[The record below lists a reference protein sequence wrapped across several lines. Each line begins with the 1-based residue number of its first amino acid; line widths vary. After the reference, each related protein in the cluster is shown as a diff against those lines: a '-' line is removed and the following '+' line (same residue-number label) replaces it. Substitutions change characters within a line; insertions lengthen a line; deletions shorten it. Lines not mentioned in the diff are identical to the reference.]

1 MKTMK
6 NYIWMAAIA
15 MTAATLTACSSDE
28 LMENTNPESQG
39 KVVTLTATLSPK
51 GGDATT
57 RSLSDPGD
65 GTLTST
71 WAVNEEIEVQYEKS
85 TDPADSPSGS
95 AKATVTAV
103 DGSGNATITVNL
115 VDPKDGN
122 TGIYFHYPYSLATG
136 TKDLNDDQV
145 GTLADVAAN
154 FDDVTGDG
162 TLNVSGS
169 VATLPTGVAMTRN
182 VCVWKFTFTDGSND
196 ITSAITALNIKVGT
210 ISEYNVTPSSQ
221 STVYVA
227 MFKADNQPITITAT
241 TAAGTFSRTTGA
253 VSLAKGKLY
262 TSTDLALIKQNTVAL
277 GALSANY
284 TASNGDVLTGTL
296 PAAYRVI
303 IPDGTTVTLNN
314 AIINHDGGWDGDVT
328 YTSSAIT
335 CLGDATIIL
344 ADGTTNSV
352 TVPGGNTAGTCNY
365 PGILVGGAGTKL
377 KITGSGEL
385 TVIGGYIAAGIG
397 SMNGLGSSVPCG
409 QIQIDGGII
418 NAYSGNVSTPGDGAE
433 TGIGSVMGGSSD
445 RCDGITINGGVVT
458 AKGGTSGL
466 GSGLMGDKCTF
477 VTINGG
483 EVHAEGGDCGI
494 SAETMTINKGY
505 VEASSEWGYGIKTD
519 NNLTISGGTIKV
531 TGNGGNAGLAVEG
544 NLSITGGTVTATGND
559 GGEGIL
565 CIADPTSTITISGGT
580 VTSTAVGNAGVG
592 LEGSNIIINDGTVT
606 ATGGNANVDSNGNGG
621 AGIDGSLTVTGGV
634 VTATGGAGDGTG
646 ADGHGISGGSTIAL
660 TGITMYEGD
669 TANPATPAASQT
681 ACTKRYVIIQ

>member
-15 MTAATLTACSSDE
+15 MTAATFTACSNSDLATTE
-28 LMENTNPESQG
+28 APVQKSNI
-39 KVVTLTATLSPK
+39 VTLIATLGPK

-57 RSLSDPGD
+57 RALTDPGD
-65 GTLTST
+65 GTLNSI

-85 TDPADSPSGS
+85 SDPADSPSGS

-145 GTLADVAAN
+145 GTLADVASN

-162 TLNVSGS
+162 TLNVSGG

-182 VCVWKFTFTDGSND
+182 VCVWKFSFTDGSND
-196 ITSAITALNIKVGT
+196 ITSAVTALNIKVGS
-210 ISEYNVTPSSQ
+210 ISEYNVAPSSQ
-221 STVYVA
+221 SAIYVA
-227 MFKADNQPITITAT
+227 MSKADNQPITVSAT
-241 TAAGTFSRTTGA
+241 TAAGTFSKTTGA

-262 TSTDLALIKQNTVAL
+262 TTTALALIKQNTVAL

-303 IPDGTTVTLNN
+303 IPDGATVTLNN
-314 AIINHDGGWDGDVT
+314 AIINHDGGFDGVDT
-328 YTSSAIT
+328 YSSSAIT

-344 ADGTTNSV
+344 ADGTTNRV

-397 SMNGLGSSVPCG
+397 SMNGLGTSVPCG
-409 QIQIDGGII
+409 QIQIDGGTI

-433 TGIGSVMGGSSD
+433 TGIGSVMGGASD
-445 RCDGITINGGVVT
+445 RCDGITINGGIVT
-458 AKGGTSGL
+458 AKGGSSGL
-466 GSGLMGDKCTF
+466 GSGLYGDKCTF

-494 SAETMTINKGY
+494 SAETMTITKGHA
-505 VEASSEWGYGIKTD
+505 EASSENGYGIKT
-519 NNLTISGGTIKV
+519 NNDLTISGGTIEA

-544 NLSITGGTVTATGND
+544 NLSITAGIVTAVGND

-592 LEGSNIIINDGTVT
+592 LEGSNIIINDGTVS
-606 ATGGNANVDSNGNGG
+606 ATGGNANVDSNGDGG
-621 AGIDGSLTVTGGV
+621 AGIDGSLTVTGGT
-634 VTATGGAGDGTG
+634 VTATGGAKDGTG
-646 ADGHGISGGSTIAL
+646 DDGLGISGGSTIAL
-660 TGITMYEGD
+660 TGVTMYEND
-669 TANPATPAASQT
+669 AANPATLAADQT

>member
-6 NYIWMAAIA
+6 NYIWMAAVA

-28 LMENTNPESQG
+28 LMENMNPEPHG
-39 KVVTLTATLSPK
+39 KIVTLTATLSPK
-51 GGDATT
+51 GGNDTT

-65 GTLTST
+65 GTLSST
-71 WAVNEEIEVQYEKS
+71 WAVNEEVCVEYYNSSDDFV
-85 TDPADSPSGS
+85 D

-115 VDPKDGN
+115 VNPKDGDSE
-122 TGIYFHYPYSLATG
+122 IYFHYPYCIAAG
-136 TKDLNDDQV
+136 TKSFYNDQI
-145 GTLADVAAN
+145 GTLADVSAN
-154 FDDVTGDG
+154 FDEVTGES
-162 TLNVSGS
+162 TLSVSGGT
-169 VATLPTGVAMTRN
+169 ATLPTGVTMERN
-182 VCVWKFTFTDGSND
+182 VCVWKFTFTDGSSD

-277 GALSANY
+277 AGLSADY

-296 PAAYRVI
+296 GAAYRVI
-303 IPDGTTVTLNN
+303 IPDGVTVTLNN
-314 AIINHDGGWDGDVT
+314 AIINHDGGFDGSNS
-328 YTSSAIT
+328 YSSSAIT
-335 CLGDATIIL
+335 CLGNATIIL
-344 ADGTTNSV
+344 ADGTINRV
-352 TVPGGNTAGTCNY
+352 TVPGGNTDGTCNY

-397 SMNGLGSSVPCG
+397 SMNGLGTSVPCG

-458 AKGGTSGL
+458 AKGGSGGL
-466 GSGLMGDKCTF
+466 GSGLYGDKCTF

-494 SAETMTINKGY
+494 SAETMNITKGY

-519 NNLTISGGTIKV
+519 NDLTISGGTIEA
-531 TGNGGNAGLAVEG
+531 TGNGGNAGINAEKDLII
-544 NLSITGGTVTATGND
+544 SGGTVNATGND
-559 GGEGIL
+559 GGEGIM
-565 CIADPTSTITISGGT
+565 CIGTGTITISGG
-580 VTSTAVGNAGVG
+580 N
-592 LEGSNIIINDGTVT
+592 VT
-606 ATGGNANVDSNGNGG
+606 ATCTGKPGPGIMSNGILVEDGTLTVYGGNANDGSDGDGGVGIDSPITVNGG
-621 AGIDGSLTVTGGV
+621 II
-634 VTATGGAGDGTG
+634 TATGGAKDGTG
-646 ADGHGISGGSTIAL
+646 DDGLGINDANSITLGS
-660 TGITMYEGD
+660 GITMYEGD